1 MMNNLIA
8 PLALALAIAI
18 AAPAAAQDTEKGKE
32 ILAVCA
38 ACHGDKGQGGKRGE
52 YPRIAGQPA
61 KFTATQLQAFRARKR
76 LNIPMYPYTQERE
89 LPDEDIRDIAA
100 YLATIKL
107 STKMPEFKGDE
118 DALTRLE
125 MVDKVMIVPRAE
137 GDIVNG
143 GRVYQEEC
151 AECHGKTGMGRGHF
165 PMLVGQYTNYLQK
178 QMDAY
183 LKGERPHDDN
193 ASRGVLAE
201 LKNTDIRDILAYLT
215 SIQDQE

>member
-1 MMNNLIA
+1 MTITFIA
-8 PLALALAIAI
+8 PLALALAAI
-18 AAPAAAQDTEKGKE
+18 ISAPAGAQDMEKGKE

-76 LNIPMYPYTQERE
+76 INIPMYPYTQERE
-89 LPDEDIRDIAA
+89 LPDEDIRDISA

-107 STKMPEFKGDE
+107 DTKMPQFKGDE

-125 MVDKVMIVPRAE
+125 MVDKVMIVARVE

-143 GRVYQEEC
+143 GRVYQDEC
-151 AECHGKTGMGRGHF
+151 AECHGKTGQGRGHF
-165 PMLVGQYTNYLQK
+165 PRLVGQYTNYLQR

-183 LKGERPHDDN
+183 LKGERPHEDN
-193 ASRGVLAE
+193 AGLGVLAE
-201 LKNTDIRDILAYLT
+201 LKDGDIRDILAYLT